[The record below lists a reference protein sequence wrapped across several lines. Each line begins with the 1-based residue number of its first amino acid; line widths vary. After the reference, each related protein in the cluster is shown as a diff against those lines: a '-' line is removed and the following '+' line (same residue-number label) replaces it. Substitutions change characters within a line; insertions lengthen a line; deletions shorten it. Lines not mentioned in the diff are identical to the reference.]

1 MHSYATTAQLSRLR
15 NTGGVWRGARCNK
28 GKLGSTECI
37 GPFPFACGPFFALGV
52 GTLDAF
58 LHEQGSAKAL
68 SSDLQVIQSLPT
80 THRKVLEDEWLGSA
94 LWRFVG
100 AASKINLFNIGLKP
114 LYVDDA
120 RRFRGMRSVILWHN
134 RLKYVRR
141 LEVLY
146 HFHTA
151 KNGMH
156 HCSLPVTW
164 APLKAHCCG
173 KKNEDGRTPEGR
185 RQSPLNHP
193 WPVWLAKYNE
203 SERCKEQPELMQ
215 KYEVWKELGMR
226 LEPDAVSL
234 SEQA

>member
-1 MHSYATTAQLSRLR
+1 
-15 NTGGVWRGARCNK
+15 
-28 GKLGSTECI
+28 
-37 GPFPFACGPFFALGV
+37 
-52 GTLDAF
+52 
-58 LHEQGSAKAL
+58 
-68 SSDLQVIQSLPT
+68 
-80 THRKVLEDEWLGSA
+80 
-94 LWRFVG
+94 
-100 AASKINLFNIGLKP
+100 
-114 LYVDDA
+114 
-120 RRFRGMRSVILWHN
+120 
-134 RLKYVRR
+134 
-141 LEVLY
+141 
-146 HFHTA
+146 
-151 KNGMH
+151 MH

-164 APLKAHCCG
+164 APLKTHCCG